1 MATRKEMPIYQ
12 TGTVYHVGQM
22 DISKKNDYSYE
33 GDGLSVS
40 LCPDA
45 WKKISETTCGDT
57 HKLTKKNGEKGRFL
71 DVRKLNK
78 RNKQE
83 ILDYGRKLGLI
94 EDTIM
99 YCFTY
104 FDDELEA
111 DCKVKFKD
119 KEEAILEAEDFDIEE
134 DKIYTEKD
142 IIPTEKMKQSM
153 QFSFDEYKTFD
164 ILTTLYAEQMGLDGC
179 WWKDV
184 LDVSRYSA
192 PRGVILNSMLSEWE
206 SSLA

>member
-1 MATRKEMPIYQ
+1 MAIRKEMPIYK
-12 TGTVYHVGQM
+12 TGTAYHVGTM
-22 DISKKNDYSYE
+22 DIRKKNDYSYE

-40 LCPDA
+40 LCPNA
-45 WKKISETTCGDT
+45 WMRISKTTCGDT

-83 ILDYGRKLGLI
+83 ILDYGRKQGLI
-94 EDTIM
+94 EDTVM

-104 FDDELEA
+104 FDDEMEA
-111 DCKVKFKD
+111 DCEVKFKH
-119 KEEAILEAEDFDIEE
+119 KEEAILEAEGFEIVEEEIYIEKE
-134 DKIYTEKD
+134 IL
-142 IIPTEKMKQSM
+142 PTEKMKKNM

-164 ILTTLYAEQMGLDGC
+164 ILTTLYAEHIGLDGC

-192 PRGVILNSMLSEWE
+192 PRGLILNSMLGEWE
-206 SSLA
+206 SSLL